1 MKATVAD
8 NHVVNKS
15 IRIKGTPAQ
24 VWDALTNP
32 EKTKEYFFN
41 CEVISDW
48 KVGRAITFKG
58 RVMLKKIE
66 LRGEI
71 LAIEPERL
79 LKYTLKN
86 SEDEHQDSIS
96 TVTDRLE
103 YANGET
109 VVSITDDVG
118 AGPGAEKRYEK
129 SMQGWDNI
137 LSGLKTIVEKETP

>member
-41 CEVISDW
+41 CEVLSDW
-48 KVGRAITFKG
+48 KVGSPITFKG
-58 RVMLKKIE
+58 RVMMKKIE
-66 LRGEI
+66 LHGEI
-71 LAIEPERL
+71 VAIEPERL

-86 SEDEHQDSIS
+86 SEDEHPDSTS
-96 TVTDRLE
+96 TVTDRLD
-103 YANGET
+103 YVNGET

-118 AGPGAEKRYEK
+118 VGAGAEKRYEK
-129 SMQGWDNI
+129 SVQGWDNI
-137 LSGLKTIVEKETP
+137 LSGLKAIVEKKPA

>member
-1 MKATVAD
+1 MKTAITD

-15 IRIKGTPAQ
+15 IRIKGTLAQ

-58 RVMLKKIE
+58 QVKSKKIE

-71 LAIEPERL
+71 MAIEPERL

-86 SEDEHQDSIS
+86 SEDEHPDSTS

-103 YANGET
+103 YVNGET

-118 AGPGAEKRYEK
+118 AGAGAEKRYEK
-129 SMQGWDNI
+129 SVQGWDNI
-137 LSGLKTIVEKETP
+137 LNGLKAIVEKKTT

>member
-1 MKATVAD
+1 MKATITD

-41 CEVISDW
+41 CEVLSDW
-48 KVGRAITFKG
+48 KVGSPITFKG
-58 RVMLKKIE
+58 RFMSKKIE
-66 LRGEI
+66 LHGEI
-71 LAIEPERL
+71 VAIEQERL

-86 SEDEHQDSIS
+86 SEDEDTDSTS

-103 YANGET
+103 YVNGET

-118 AGPGAEKRYEK
+118 VGAGAEKRYEK
-129 SMQGWDNI
+129 SVQGWGNI
-137 LSGLKTIVEKETP
+137 LSGLKAIVEKEAL

>member
-1 MKATVAD
+1 MKTAITD
-8 NHVVNKS
+8 NPIVNKS

-32 EKTKEYFFN
+32 AKTREYFFN

-58 RVMLKKIE
+58 LAMSKKIE

-86 SEDEHQDSIS
+86 SEDKNSDTVS

-103 YANGET
+103 YVNGET

-118 AGPGAEKRYEK
+118 AGDGAEERYEK
-129 SMQGWDNI
+129 SVQGWDNI
-137 LSGLKTIVEKETP
+137 LSGLKAIVEKKAS

>member
-1 MKATVAD
+1 MKPIIAD
-8 NHVVNKS
+8 NHIVNKS
-15 IRIKGTPAQ
+15 IRIKATPAQ

-86 SEDEHQDSIS
+86 SEDEQADSTS

-109 VVSITDDVG
+109 LVSITDDVG
-118 AGPGAEKRYEK
+118 AGEGSEKRYEK
-129 SMQGWDNI
+129 SVQGWDNV
-137 LSGLKTIVEKETP
+137 LSGLKALVEKKS